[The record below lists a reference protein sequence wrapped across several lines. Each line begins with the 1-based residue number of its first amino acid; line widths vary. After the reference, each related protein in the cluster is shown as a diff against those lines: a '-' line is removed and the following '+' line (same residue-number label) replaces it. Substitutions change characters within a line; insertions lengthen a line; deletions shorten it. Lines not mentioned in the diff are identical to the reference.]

1 MEIKRKEYT
10 FKKDNGEE
18 VYFDFY
24 YTYFTYYV
32 LLSSFNI
39 DLDHISS
46 LQEAEKAR
54 TLMILRQV
62 LGAVLLFA
70 WVLVTG
76 FLAYN
81 LFTCVEV
88 VDAIK
93 YLCGLLFW
101 VWFTC
106 VRR

>member
-10 FKKDNGEE
+10 FKKENGED
-18 VYFDFY
+18 VYFEFY
-24 YTYFTYYV
+24 YTWYTYYI
-32 LLSSFNI
+32 LLSNFNI
-39 DLDHISS
+39 DLEHISS

-54 TLMILRQV
+54 TLMNLRHV
-62 LGAVLLFA
+62 LGVVLLIV
-70 WVLVTG
+70 WLLVTG

-81 LFTCVEV
+81 LITCAEV

-101 VWFTC
+101 IWFTC
-106 VRR
+106 IRR